1 MTQVPLLGVLLAL
14 VFYAIS
20 ASPSLLPRRWWYHG
34 LASGPF
40 AALGYSIGWAL
51 TEFVQWIADETG
63 VRLVGPPELFDA
75 LRWIIVILVLA
86 WTIWMCT
93 RAFLSSKRAAQVVGI
108 KPVSFGEYLLALL
121 ATAVM
126 FAATMAI
133 VYLLKN
139 IFILLVAILDR
150 WLPSLAS
157 WAIALITVTVLV
169 LVVSNK
175 VVFKLIMAYFARAAQ
190 SLNDR
195 SNAHLRVPT
204 VPERS
209 GSPESSSTWDSIGG
223 QGRLFLGFG
232 PSAEEITEVTGRP
245 AMEPVRVYVGLP
257 KGEKDPRPLAVKAV
271 EELKRAGGLNRSVLV
286 VYTATGS
293 GWVDEWVCQPLEY
306 MTDGDCAVVS
316 IQYSYLFSAAMMVSD
331 LTPCAD
337 AGRALF
343 EEVEKEV
350 LKLPEDRRPLLVV
363 AGESLGA
370 YGSQAAFEDEVDLRN
385 RTDGAIWVGSPNS
398 SNLSLRLTSA
408 RQKGSPEVAPVVD
421 SGKHVRF
428 ITRPEDLESDLF
440 GREYG
445 KWHYP
450 RTVFVQHASD
460 PVVRYSPTLA
470 FREPDWLRERVGPDV
485 SPAMKYTPIATLFQV
500 ITDLPVAGLA
510 PAGHGHTY
518 HGELLNVWM
527 KILGL
532 DEPTAQG
539 RIPSGD
545 WITPEM
551 RELIAAAIETDLKK
565 YHKSLG
571 PPPTDL

>member
-1 MTQVPLLGVLLAL
+1 MAQVPLLGVLLAL

-40 AALGYSIGWAL
+40 TALGYSLGW
-51 TEFVQWIADETG
+51 TVSEFAGWFANQTG

-75 LRWIIVILVLA
+75 LKWVIVVLVLG
-86 WTIWMCT
+86 WTVWMCA
-93 RAFLSSKRAAQVVGI
+93 RAFLFSKRAAEMVGI
-108 KPVSFGEYLLALL
+108 KPVSFVEYLLALL

-139 IFILLVAILDR
+139 IFTLLVAILDR

-157 WAIALITVTVLV
+157 WVIAFVTVTALV
-169 LVVSNK
+169 LVISNK

-190 SLNDR
+190 TLNDR
-195 SNAHLRVPT
+195 SNSHLRVPT

-209 GSPESSSTWDSIGG
+209 GSPDSASTWESIGG

-232 PSAEEITEVTGRP
+232 PSAEEITAVTGRP

-257 KGEKDPRPLAVKAV
+257 KGEKDPRPLADRAV
-271 EELKRAGGLNRSVLV
+271 EELKRAGGLERSVLV

-343 EEVEKEV
+343 EAVEKEV
-350 LKLPEDRRPLLVV
+350 LRLPKDRRPLLIV

-370 YGSQAAFEDEVDLRN
+370 FGSQAAFVDEVDLRE

-398 SNLSLRLTSA
+398 SNLSLALTSG

-421 SGKHVRF
+421 SGKNIRF
-428 ITRPEDLESDLF
+428 ITRPEDLEADLF

-445 KWHYP
+445 PWNYP
-450 RTVFVQHASD
+450 RTVFVQHGSD

-518 HGELLNVWM
+518 HRELMDVWI
-527 KILGL
+527 KVLGL
-532 DEPTAQG
+532 DEPLAQG
-539 RIPSGD
+539 NVASGE

-551 RELIAAAIETDLKK
+551 KERIGEAIETDLKK

-571 PPPTDL
+571 APPPDL

>member
-1 MTQVPLLGVLLAL
+1 MAQVPLLGVLLAL

-40 AALGYSIGWAL
+40 MALGYSIGWGITGL
-51 TEFVQWIADETG
+51 LQWFADETG
-63 VRLVGPPELFDA
+63 VRVTGPPELFDA
-75 LRWIIVILVLA
+75 LRWTVVVLVLV
-86 WTIWMCT
+86 WTAWMCS
-93 RAFLSSKRAAQVVGI
+93 RAFLASKNAAQIVGI
-108 KPVSFGEYLLALL
+108 RPVNLAEYTLALI

-126 FAATMAI
+126 FTATMAI

-139 IFILLVAILDR
+139 IFVLLVAILDR
-150 WLPSLAS
+150 WLPSFAS
-157 WAIALITVTVLV
+157 WIIALVAVIVLV
-169 LVVSNK
+169 LIVSNK
-175 VVFKLIMAYFARAAQ
+175 VVFKLFMVYFAKAAQ
-190 SLNDR
+190 TLNDR
-195 SNAHLRVPT
+195 SNSHLRVPD

-209 GSPESSSTWDSIGG
+209 GSPESASSWESIGG

-232 PSAEEITEVTGRP
+232 PSADDIAEVTGRP

-257 KGEKDPRPLAVKAV
+257 KEQKDPRPLATKAV
-271 EELKRAGGLNRSVLV
+271 EELRRAGGFDRAVLV

-293 GWVDEWVCQPLEY
+293 GWVDEWICQPLEY
-306 MTDGDCAVVS
+306 MTGGDCAVVS

-331 LTPCAD
+331 LTPCAE

-343 EEVEKEV
+343 EAVEEEV
-350 LKLPEDRRPLLVV
+350 LRRPEGSRPLLVA

-370 YGSQAAFEDEVDLRN
+370 YGSQAAFVDAVDLRK
-385 RTDGAIWVGSPNS
+385 RTDGAIWVGSPKS
-398 SNLSLRLTSA
+398 SNLSLALTSA
-408 RQKGSPEVAPVVD
+408 RQKGSPEVAPVID
-421 SGKHVRF
+421 SGKNIRF
-428 ITRPEDLESDLF
+428 ITGPDELEVDLF

-445 KWHYP
+445 PWNYP
-450 RTVFVQHASD
+450 RAVFVQHASD
-460 PVVRYSPTLA
+460 PVVRYSPDLA

-518 HGELLNVWM
+518 HRELLDVWI
-527 KILGL
+527 KVLGL
-532 DEPTAQG
+532 DEEVAQG
-539 RIPSGD
+539 TVANGE
-545 WITPEM
+545 WITSEM
-551 RELIAAAIETDLKK
+551 QEAIAEAIENDLKK

-571 PPPTDL
+571 EPPRDV